1 MGMFRELIITIGI
14 HPPHQ
19 SHDPPHQ
26 SDGRGGDPTSPPPD
40 DPSGDSSGK
49 PAGAPNGD
57 SCGDQGGQISASI
70 LTDLTIHFSFGH
82 NSTHI
87 KEVETQ
93 VSKGLEIYILSI
105 EVQQQRL

>member
-26 SDGRGGDPTSPPPD
+26 SDGRRGDPGD
-40 DPSGDSSGK
+40 DPSGDSCGK

-93 VSKGLEIYILSI
+93 VSKGLEKYILSI

>member
-26 SDGRGGDPTSPPPD
+26 SDGRRGDPGD
-40 DPSGDSSGK
+40 DPSGDSCGK

-105 EVQQQRL
+105 EVQQQRLYEV